1 MFFVAFALSAAG
13 AVDGADIMVVIA
25 CRHIRR
31 VGGQL
36 EDIHG
41 GVQAS
46 PLSGPLVVGPVGAD
60 GAEVFL
66 TTVISL
72 EEEDDGAFRQTHKMF
87 ANHKNTQLLPV
98 FNSKPVLHSYGVGFE
113 RCICISCIVGSVDVL
128 SLTQQKGPKVKI
140 FSLSVVLIALS
151 WLEKAILCLSA

>member
-1 MFFVAFALSAAG
+1 
-13 AVDGADIMVVIA
+13 MVVIA

-31 VGGQL
+31 VGGQS

-60 GAEVFL
+60 GTEVFL

-72 EEEDDGAFRQTHKMF
+72 EEEDDDGPFRQTHKMF
-87 ANHKNTQLLPV
+87 ENHNKTHNYGLFLTANLYCTVMAWGLKVYLHK
-98 FNSKPVLHSYGVGFE
+98 LHRGKCRSFVPDATEGAKSQNIFTV
-113 RCICISCIVGSVDVL
+113 CSVD
-128 SLTQQKGPKVKI
+128 
-140 FSLSVVLIALS
+140 
-151 WLEKAILCLSA
+151 SAFLA

>member
-1 MFFVAFALSAAG
+1 MFFVAFALSAAA

-31 VGGQL
+31 VGGQS

-60 GAEVFL
+60 GTEVFL

-72 EEEDDGAFRQTHKMF
+72 EEEDDDGPFRQTHKMF
-87 ANHKNTQLLPV
+87 ENHTNTQLWPV
-98 FNSKPVLHSYGVGFE
+98 FNSKPVLHSYGVGF
-113 RCICISCIVGSVDVL
+113 
-128 SLTQQKGPKVKI
+128 KGV
-140 FSLSVVLIALS
+140 FA
-151 WLEKAILCLSA
+151 